1 MDGLV
6 GHWWVIILILL
17 VVLIV
22 WGPGKMP
29 DVGAGMGRAI
39 HEFRNAMSGVHDT
52 VVDAT
57 QMPGAAH
64 HPAAEPS
71 APSAAT
77 PAAAT
82 TERPAATV
90 ADDTRPR

>member
-6 GHWWVIILILL
+6 GHWWVIILILV

-39 HEFRNAMSGVHDT
+39 REFRNAMAGVHDT

-57 QMPGAAH
+57 QMPAQPPPPPPP
-64 HPAAEPS
+64 PAS
-71 APSAAT
+71 
-77 PAAAT
+77 AAT
-82 TERPAATV
+82 TERPVAAV
-90 ADDTRPR
+90 PDDTRSR